1 MRRQYVRRWGVGLV
15 ATVALTGF
23 GLLYANETL
32 LAGAMIPLA
41 YVLYGAL
48 SGLPDDVELAVDRTL
63 TSETPT
69 PGQRVGV
76 TLTVQNTGD
85 DVLPDVRLIDGVP
98 DELAVVEGSPRL
110 CAPLSPGESET
121 ISYRVV
127 AKRGT
132 FSFDSPVVRLRSL
145 AGVDRLTTD
154 IEAEGDRTITCVNTV
169 ENLPATETPTP
180 QAGIRPTDSGGSGL
194 EFYATREYKHG
205 DPVNRIDWH
214 HVAKTGEFITIQYRE
229 ERASTTV
236 LVLDARPV
244 TRVTRAPGYPTG
256 VELVAYVGERLYE
269 ALDEA
274 GFHTSLTAMGLD
286 EGTHDDEFFEDV
298 LDPDGLMWMDADGT
312 TGRGRPH
319 QLFEALRR
327 VADAESGQ
335 VDIAPPILDWASSG
349 GPDTRI
355 RQRDRQTTR
364 GSDGEETRNGPA
376 QNRPTAGQQRAH
388 GSSVRGRQNADAR
401 TDGGE
406 RTERLLARLPPD
418 AQVVVCTPLLDNWP
432 VSLVR
437 ELLGRDYDPFVVSP
451 DAVSGVTP
459 GKRLA
464 ASTRQLRLTA
474 MERAGVE
481 TVSWQ
486 VEQPIEHALRRS
498 LPQLLDQ

>member
-1 MRRQYVRRWGVGLV
+1 MRRQRVHRWGVGLV

-23 GLLYANETL
+23 GLLYANDTL

-48 SGLPDDVELAVDRTL
+48 SGLPDDVELSVERTL
-63 TSETPT
+63 TQETPT

-76 TLTVQNTGD
+76 TLTVENTSD

-98 DELAVVEGSPRL
+98 DELTVVEGSPRL

-121 ISYRVV
+121 LSYTVL

-145 AGVDRLTTD
+145 AGVDRLTSE
-154 IEAEGDRTITCVNTV
+154 IEDEGARTIACMNTV

-180 QAGIRPTDSGGSGL
+180 HAGIRPTDSGGSGL

-244 TRVTRAPGYPTG
+244 TRVTREAGYPTG
-256 VELVAYVGERLYE
+256 VELVAYAGERLYN

-274 GFHTSLTAMGLD
+274 GFHTSLTALGLD
-286 EGTHDDEFFEDV
+286 EGTHGDEFFEEQV
-298 LDPDGLMWMDADGT
+298 DPDGLMWVSADGASD
-312 TGRGRPH
+312 RGRPQ
-319 QLFEALRR
+319 QLFEALTR

-335 VDIAPPILDWASSG
+335 VELDPPTMDLARPT
-349 GPDTRI
+349 GPAT
-355 RQRDRQTTR
+355 QTR
-364 GSDGEETRNGPA
+364 GRGNQNSPEQQANRDVPA
-376 QNRPTAGQQRAH
+376 TERPTADQHRTHRRSASGGQN
-388 GSSVRGRQNADAR
+388 VDAR

-406 RTERLLARLPPD
+406 RTDRLLARLPPD
-418 AQVVVCTPLLDNWP
+418 AQVVVCTPLLDTWP

-437 ELLGRDYDPFVVSP
+437 ELLGRDYSPLVVSP

-464 ASTRQLRLTA
+464 ATSRQLRLTA
-474 MERAGVE
+474 LERAGVE
-481 TVSWQ
+481 TVDWQ

-498 LPQLLDQ
+498 LPHLLDQ